1 MSDAPATDA
10 PALPDLP
17 DPQMPGA
24 PPVSEGGAPLRFDE
38 PAGSGELPD
47 PQLPEDKGWSGT
59 GRHEYDQTV
68 DRMESTVDNLQR
80 HVDGLA
86 KEVRDAD
93 AGRPQGVAKSR
104 HQLDREAALA
114 DARATLRDMRG
125 QAEQARGRGDVMRD
139 RGYRGAE
146 ADAHAAQVA
155 YHQQRAAMW
164 ESFAKASDDPASCRR
179 HAARERAQAE
189 QLERQGP
196 PRSTPPQT
204 RSGNRQAQPR
214 REARP
219 AGRGQPANPPLDTTT
234 PVNRGTTRGR
244 GKGSSAL
251 PESKH
256 GQVGGGAGGGKG
268 AAGKGKTSGLPRK
281 MLGEKKPR
289 RWGAGGGGFTLF
301 GFTLNFAPKAEI
313 GSNNTVG
320 GGKPARRP
328 APQRRTQRT
337 CG

>member
-1 MSDAPATDA
+1 
-10 PALPDLP
+10 
-17 DPQMPGA
+17 MPGA

-155 YHQQRAAMW
+155 YHRQRAAMW

-251 PESKH
+251 PESRH
-256 GQVGGGAGGGKG
+256 GQVGAGGGGGGKG
-268 AAGKGKTSGLPRK
+268 GLPRK
-281 MLGEKKPR
+281 RMLGEPR
-289 RWGAGGGGFTLF
+289 KRRTSGGGGGGFTLF
-301 GFTLNFAPKAEI
+301 ESLINLRI
-313 GSNNTVG
+313 G
-320 GGKPARRP
+320 GGGIHLASGNQVGPKQIGGRTRRP
-328 APQRRTQRT
+328 APQRRTRRA
-337 CG
+337 